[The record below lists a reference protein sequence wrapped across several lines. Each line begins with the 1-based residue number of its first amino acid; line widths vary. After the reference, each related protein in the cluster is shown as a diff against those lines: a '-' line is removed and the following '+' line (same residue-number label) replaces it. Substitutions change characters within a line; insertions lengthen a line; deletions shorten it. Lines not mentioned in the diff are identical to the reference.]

1 MFDVEADPKSIKK
14 LEALRRAGANASRQ
28 MVFSGDTAV
37 TRMVAF
43 VTTEAGKAWEARAP
57 RLTGTLAAAT
67 REQVFNE
74 QGLVDID
81 PFITNPVFGGSPAE
95 YGPVVHGRWP
105 WVDEVFSQDL
115 QPVLATAGER
125 FFGEIDAEYAKEL
138 GRS

>member
-1 MFDVEADPKSIKK
+1 MYSVEIDPASIKK
-14 LEALRRAGANASRQ
+14 LQALRRAGANATRQ

-74 QGLVDID
+74 QGWLTSIPRHQSRVWRLASRIWS
-81 PFITNPVFGGSPAE
+81 GGS
-95 YGPVVHGRWP
+95 
-105 WVDEVFSQDL
+105 
-115 QPVLATAGER
+115 QPSAVG
-125 FFGEIDAEYAKEL
+125 
-138 GRS
+138 

>member
-1 MFDVEADPKSIKK
+1 MFDVEVDPKSIKK
-14 LEALRRAGANASRQ
+14 LEALRRAGANATRQ

-43 VTTEAGKAWEARAP
+43 VTTETGKAWEARAP
-57 RLTGTLAAAT
+57 RLTGTLATAT

-81 PFITNPVFGGSPAE
+81 PFITNPVFGGLPAE
-95 YGPVVHGRWP
+95 YGPVVHGRRP

-115 QPVLATAGER
+115 QPILATASER

-138 GRS
+138 GGS